1 MSLSRREL
9 LKWGGATCAAGL
21 MARIPG
27 VDAATRPIA
36 WRNWSGAQSSL
47 PAQRFAPASEDEL
60 ATWLRQVSGEVR
72 AVGSGHSF
80 SALVPTDGSIVSLSR
95 LSGLISHDPA
105 SLQAEFWAGTPMSQM
120 GEPLKQVGQGLVNM
134 ADVDYQTLAGA
145 IATSTHGTGPR
156 FGSYS
161 SYVTGLR
168 LLTADGQMLDCDAD
182 NHPDVFNAARC
193 SLGALGL
200 ITRVRMQNR
209 KAFRLHSRQWVQDT
223 DELLEQLPELIH
235 KHDHFELNAIT
246 HADVSVALA
255 MDETDNPKTIT
266 KESGGDGSKVKLLQL
281 VHQQY
286 RNWPRMRAGMLNF
299 IARHLLDFPDAIDD
313 SFRVFANVRDQRFHE
328 MEYEVPA
335 EAGAACLR
343 EVLAKIRDSKVDTF
357 FPVEFRH
364 VKADDVTLS
373 MFQGRDSCAISV
385 HQFDTMDYHNV
396 FAQIEPIFWKY
407 DGRPHWGKLH
417 SLNARQLA
425 PLYPKWKEFLGVRQA
440 LDPHGRFLNAH
451 LRSLFGIA

>member
-255 MDETDNPKTIT
+255 MDETDNPKTIA

-313 SFRVFANVRDQRFHE
+313 SFRVFANMRDQRFHE

-385 HQFDTMDYHNV
+385 HQFYTMDYHNV